1 MGRVIPEYKLEELRK
16 NISHNMEQ
24 ISNKLKVLYT
34 NINELPEILINLENA
49 IQTEGGKSIAS
60 NIGSSIEEIKQEINN
75 LQNIMVT
82 ANDVPINWE
91 RIHQKKYI
99 RTIEE
104 ETQQNE

>member
-1 MGRVIPEYKLEELRK
+1 MGRVIREYELEELRK
-16 NISHNMEQ
+16 SISHNMVQ
-24 ISNKLKVLYT
+24 ISEKL
-34 NINELPEILINLENA
+34 NELPDNLTNLENA

-91 RIHQKKYI
+91 RIYQKKLKK
-99 RTIEE
+99 TIVE
-104 ETQQNE
+104 ETQ

>member
-1 MGRVIPEYKLEELRK
+1 MGRVIREYELEELRK
-16 NISHNMEQ
+16 SISHNMVQ
-24 ISNKLKVLYT
+24 ISEKLKVLYK
-34 NINELPEILINLENA
+34 NIDELPDNLTNLENA

-91 RIHQKKYI
+91 RIYQKKLKK
-99 RTIEE
+99 TIVE
-104 ETQQNE
+104 ETQ